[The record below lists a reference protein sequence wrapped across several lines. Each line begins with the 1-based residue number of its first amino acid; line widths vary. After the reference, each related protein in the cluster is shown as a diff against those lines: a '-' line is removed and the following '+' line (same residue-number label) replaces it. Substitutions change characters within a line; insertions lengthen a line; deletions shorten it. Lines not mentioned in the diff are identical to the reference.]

1 MSQMQIQICLA
12 LSLKWD
18 VHYWN
23 ILENNQCRGVKD
35 TLQFLIE
42 GP

>member
-1 MSQMQIQICLA
+1 MQVQICLA

-18 VHYWN
+18 VHWN
-23 ILENNQCRGVKD
+23 ILENDQCRGVKD